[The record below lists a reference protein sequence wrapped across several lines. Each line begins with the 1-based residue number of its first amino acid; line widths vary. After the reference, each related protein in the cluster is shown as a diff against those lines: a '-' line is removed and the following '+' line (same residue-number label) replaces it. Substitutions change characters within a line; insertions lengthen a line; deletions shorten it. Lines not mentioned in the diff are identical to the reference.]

1 MIIGRAS
8 GSQFTAAQNSPQ
20 AVSKSAAQSMKLPEG
35 CNRFLGTRN
44 CEHLAS
50 SILGDLG
57 GEVSPAALAME
68 CFQKVAEA

>member
-8 GSQFTAAQNSPQ
+8 GIQFTAAQNSPQ
-20 AVSKSAAQSMKLPEG
+20 AGATAAPPATKLPEG
-35 CNRFLGTRN
+35 CNRFLGTHN

-50 SILGDLG
+50 RILGDLG
-57 GEVSPAALAME
+57 GETNPAALALE